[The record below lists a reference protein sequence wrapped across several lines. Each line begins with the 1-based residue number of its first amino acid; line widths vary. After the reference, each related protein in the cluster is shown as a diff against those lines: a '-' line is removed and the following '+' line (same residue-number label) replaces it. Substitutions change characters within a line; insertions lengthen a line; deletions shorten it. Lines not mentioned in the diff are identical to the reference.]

1 MYILKQKPRL
11 IGIFI
16 RQNDNQH
23 HEALPYLF
31 ALQVAIIASQ
41 RHISNVTSVSLAVA
55 ASYMHLTEAAS
66 VSRICHLCTYF
77 SQYLRIYFVVSE
89 KSCTFAGRN
98 RRSILWYSTFGS
110 SECLLAKPRRG
121 VQNTGGG
128 ATPAYSSGDVSPEG
142 AKDPFFRSVTPSGLW
157 QNENGLYTQGF
168 HPCLW
173 SYQAFGL

>member
-1 MYILKQKPRL
+1 
-11 IGIFI
+11 
-16 RQNDNQH
+16 
-23 HEALPYLF
+23 
-31 ALQVAIIASQ
+31 
-41 RHISNVTSVSLAVA
+41 
-55 ASYMHLTEAAS
+55 MHLTEAAS

-121 VQNTGGG
+121 VQNTGWG

-142 AKDPFFRSVTPSGLW
+142 AKDPFFRSVTPLRGC
-157 QNENGLYTQGF
+157 GKTKTGYIQGF

>member
-1 MYILKQKPRL
+1 MNNYA
-11 IGIFI
+11 
-16 RQNDNQH
+16 QN
-23 HEALPYLF
+23 
-31 ALQVAIIASQ
+31 
-41 RHISNVTSVSLAVA
+41 
-55 ASYMHLTEAAS
+55 MHLTEAAS

-157 QNENGLYTQGF
+157 QNENGLYRGGSPLPVVLSGLRPLGCALKRNLNYGKKDERPEKGQYR
-168 HPCLW
+168 LW
-173 SYQAFGL
+173 QD